1 MISSYHN
8 CAVSWSWCIVFVV
21 AFEHIRFDIFAEM
34 TLSEHFVKGPESAG
48 RATPVLAK
56 LLALNSVLCFGVP
69 EIVKVVPVVHSVV
82 SKAFFN

>member
-1 MISSYHN
+1 
-8 CAVSWSWCIVFVV
+8 
-21 AFEHIRFDIFAEM
+21 M
-34 TLSEHFVKGPESAG
+34 TLPEHFVKGPESAG